1 MTRPFQLRRLHFL
14 NALFAPLTGQDLYLA
29 QQIDAAISTSL
40 GEAGERTPK
49 FGELVCPE
57 LAEGAEPGDPSF
69 VRAAAKLFERLCSAQ
84 PSHGFF
90 HWDAGADDTGATPL
104 FTRAG
109 IMQGLKQLAAYPE
122 STLLVTNLR
131 SAQCPPSRRWTERRR
146 RDYDETLAFIRELAA
161 ARSRRNTNLNL
172 LFL

>member
-1 MTRPFQLRRLHFL
+1 MTRPLQLRRLHFL
-14 NALFAPLTGQDLYLA
+14 NALFAPLTGHDLYLA
-29 QQIDAAISTSL
+29 QQIDDAISTSL
-40 GEAGERTPK
+40 PAAEERGP
-49 FGELVCPE
+49 
-57 LAEGAEPGDPSF
+57 ADPAF
-69 VRAAAKLFERLCSAQ
+69 VNAAAKLFERLCGAQ

-109 IMQGLKQLAAYPE
+109 VMQGLKQLASFPE

-131 SAQCPPSRRWTERRR
+131 AAHCPPAKRWTERRR
-146 RDYDETLAFIRELAA
+146 REYDDSLSLIRDLAA
-161 ARSRRNTNLNL
+161 ARSRRDANMNL